1 MHPLLIAALAVGINV
16 PLIVLLVGSV
26 TFMKWSFGD
35 EPYTSLSMLLGI
47 VFIPFGIGL
56 WRFERTT
63 RIGFEHSNG
72 NMKNG

>member
-1 MHPLLIAALAVGINV
+1 MHPYLKAAMAVGMNV

-56 WRFERTT
+56 MTISMEVRKNYKN
-63 RIGFEHSNG
+63 RIQT
-72 NMKNG
+72 

>member
-1 MHPLLIAALAVGINV
+1 MHPLLIAALAVGMNV

-26 TFMKWSFGD
+26 TVMKWSFGD

-56 WRFERTT
+56 MTISMEVRKNYKN
-63 RIGFEHSNG
+63 RIQT
-72 NMKNG
+72 

>member
-1 MHPLLIAALAVGINV
+1 MHPLLIAALALGMNV

-56 WRFERTT
+56 MTISMEVR
-63 RIGFEHSNG
+63 
-72 NMKNG
+72 KNYKNRVQT

>member
-1 MHPLLIAALAVGINV
+1 MHPLLIAALAVGMNV

-56 WRFERTT
+56 MTIYMEVRKNYKN
-63 RIGFEHSNG
+63 RIQT
-72 NMKNG
+72 

>member
-1 MHPLLIAALAVGINV
+1 MHPYLIAAMAVGMNV

-56 WRFERTT
+56 MTISMEVRKNYKNRIRT
-63 RIGFEHSNG
+63 
-72 NMKNG
+72 

>member
-1 MHPLLIAALAVGINV
+1 MHPILIAALAVGMNV

-56 WRFERTT
+56 MTISMEVR
-63 RIGFEHSNG
+63 
-72 NMKNG
+72 KNYKNRVQT